1 MLTTEWVQVKASP
14 TGRVW
19 PGKAAQTSQPQRRG
33 PDIGLIE
40 VQSIAAGWK
49 PALDSQWQ
57 ISPNTKRAMFQEMQ
71 IVELGDFV
79 VSENYLIGPL
89 L

>member
-1 MLTTEWVQVKASP
+1 M
-14 TGRVW
+14 W
-19 PGKAAQTSQPQRRG
+19 PSKGAQTSQPQRMA

-71 IVELGDFV
+71 IVELGEFV
-79 VSENYLIGPL
+79 VSEYYMTCPG
-89 L
+89 

>member
-1 MLTTEWVQVKASP
+1 MA
-14 TGRVW
+14 
-19 PGKAAQTSQPQRRG
+19 
-33 PDIGLIE
+33 PDIGPIE

-71 IVELGDFV
+71 IVELGEFV
-79 VSENYLIGPL
+79 VSEYYLTCPG
-89 L
+89 

>member
-1 MLTTEWVQVKASP
+1 MLTTEWVQVRASP

-19 PGKAAQTSQPQRRG
+19 PSKGAQTSQPQRMA

-71 IVELGDFV
+71 IVELGEFV
-79 VSENYLIGPL
+79 VSEYYMTCPG
-89 L
+89 

>member
-1 MLTTEWVQVKASP
+1 MLTTEWVQVRASP

-19 PGKAAQTSQPQRRG
+19 PSKGAQTSQPQRMA

-49 PALDSQWQ
+49 PAQDSQWQ

-71 IVELGDFV
+71 IVELGEFV
-79 VSENYLIGPL
+79 VSEYYMTCPG
-89 L
+89 